1 MLLRGRV
8 GGQRT
13 QLASTAWPVLS
24 SWSDGTG
31 GADGARRDGLPS
43 EPYRRPASTVVG
55 ALGLL
60 GKPPRRSSTPC
71 RHTMAPNDH
80 YWPTSPTTTW
90 AEKAGCIFKHVLPY
104 CHTYCRRSVGRL
116 QPCRGVLA
124 FPLLSMSCAE
134 DSSTASLQMQCREAP
149 TRVCC
154 PGRRRVGSR
163 PSPVGSSIHGPASA
177 SASELPR
184 KKQATSEPPRSAPS
198 RVEPLQYIAPL
209 HSHSTVHC
217 LITQTASSAAGPQC
231 P

>member
-1 MLLRGRV
+1 MSGDLLAPCQRRHGSLVRWRSRMLLRGRV

-149 TRVCC
+149 TRWA
-154 PGRRRVGSR
+154 PALGRV
-163 PSPVGSSIHGPASA
+163 AF
-177 SASELPR
+177 
-184 KKQATSEPPRSAPS
+184 
-198 RVEPLQYIAPL
+198 
-209 HSHSTVHC
+209 C
-217 LITQTASSAAGPQC
+217 
-231 P
+231 